1 MNGRGGSGLGAIV
14 GGLLLAVGV
23 AAAGWFVGRAIVSPR
38 QGDRFVTVKGLAEK
52 DVKADLALWPMRFV
66 ATGNDLGQARAT
78 IATNEAAV
86 RKFLSDGGVPAEG
99 IRVNALEV
107 NDLFAQVYRSG
118 PVENRYIVAETL
130 LVRSTD
136 VDRIAGLA
144 QKVGDLVAAGVV
156 LSSEN
161 QPVRPVFLFT
171 KLNEVKPAM
180 VAEATANARSA
191 AAEFAEDSGAELGG
205 IRQASQGLFQI
216 LPRDEAPGINE
227 PNEIDKRLRVVSTI
241 DYYLNR

>member
-1 MNGRGGSGLGAIV
+1 VRGGSILGPIV
-14 GGLLLAVGV
+14 GALLLAVGI
-23 AAAGWFVGRAIVSPR
+23 AAAGWLVGRAIVAPR
-38 QGDRFVTVKGLAEK
+38 QGERFVTVKGLAEK

-66 ATGNDLGQARAT
+66 ATGNDLGQVRAT
-78 IATNEAAV
+78 ITGDEAAV
-86 RKFLSDGGVPAEG
+86 RKFLADGGVPADG
-99 IRVNALEV
+99 ISVNALEV
-107 NDLFAQVYRSG
+107 TDLFAQAYRSG

-130 LVRSTD
+130 LVRSAD
-136 VDRIAGLA
+136 VDRIGRLA

-156 LSSEN
+156 LSNEG

-180 VAEATANARSA
+180 VAEATANARAA
-191 AAEFAEDSGAELGG
+191 AAEFARNSGTGLGG

-216 LPRDEAPGINE
+216 LARDEAPGINE

-241 DYYLNR
+241 DYYLER